1 MGSRSFY
8 EGWDSNR
15 PNVINFVNIGVGDD
29 AKKFILQAVGRGVRV
44 QSWKGERRRFEE
56 LSEDFENKKL
66 FRDLKPGTVHP
77 ETLYVLGTSREALKV
92 VLEELKK
99 EKPDMQQFLRLEL
112 NKEAGKRLLLVPQ
125 YRDKGTPLIEERVPS
140 KFEIAGDD
148 FNLLES
154 YGTRTPDNRVMRQRE
169 LDKLR
174 GLNDDDIVHFK
185 QIAVDKVH
193 AEEIQRR
200 VDKVIYAKS
209 DDGKKAA
216 AAIWKQVEQLEMD
229 FSGKA
234 QELNRLIEEQG
245 LSERQTYNED
255 IGIEYLAN
263 HYYLP
268 VIYSLGKRLDYIRHI
283 IDAES
288 EVRFLR
294 LLRDYTQKSDCALR
308 QLDWWNFS
316 KLDQY
321 LDTPCIPYYDP
332 KQNRMARFIPDF
344 IFWGQ
349 KGSRY
354 TLLFVDPKGLQNI
367 DWERKVDG
375 FQRMFEEAGK
385 PKVFAHGDM
394 EVTVRLVLFT
404 NNRGLVPEGS
414 YKRYWQDDVK
424 QMFREVF
431 GV

>member
-1 MGSRSFY
+1 VEDSDTYFMKHSSRTY
-8 EGWDSNR
+8 RNME
-15 PNVINFVNIGVGDD
+15 VM
-29 AKKFILQAVGRGVRV
+29 VGR
-44 QSWKGERRRFEE
+44 
-56 LSEDFENKKL
+56 
-66 FRDLKPGTVHP
+66 
-77 ETLYVLGTSREALKV
+77 V
-92 VLEELKK
+92 VDYFGL
-99 EKPDMQQFLRLEL
+99 
-112 NKEAGKRLLLVPQ
+112 
-125 YRDKGTPLIEERVPS
+125 
-140 KFEIAGDD
+140 
-148 FNLLES
+148 
-154 YGTRTPDNRVMRQRE
+154 RQRE

-294 LLRDYTQKSDCALR
+294 LLRDYTQKGDCALR

-349 KGSRY
+349 KGNRY

-375 FQRMFEEAGK
+375 FRRMFEEEGK
-385 PKVFAHGDM
+385 PKVFAHGDI

-424 QMFREVF
+424 QMCREAF